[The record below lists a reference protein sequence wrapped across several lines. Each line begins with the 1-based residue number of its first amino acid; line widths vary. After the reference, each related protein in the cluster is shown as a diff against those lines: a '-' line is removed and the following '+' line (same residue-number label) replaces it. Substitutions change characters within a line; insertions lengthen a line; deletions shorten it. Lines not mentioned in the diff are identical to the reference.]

1 MDNKMFDIR
10 VFTEKESDCIY
21 IEQSSN
27 GVQRNDDQIAVH
39 PDQVD
44 ILIKWLQKAK
54 DELMNKNS
62 NDEE

>member
-1 MDNKMFDIR
+1 MFDIC
-10 VFTEKESDCIY
+10 VYVGKEGDYIY

-62 NDEE
+62 N